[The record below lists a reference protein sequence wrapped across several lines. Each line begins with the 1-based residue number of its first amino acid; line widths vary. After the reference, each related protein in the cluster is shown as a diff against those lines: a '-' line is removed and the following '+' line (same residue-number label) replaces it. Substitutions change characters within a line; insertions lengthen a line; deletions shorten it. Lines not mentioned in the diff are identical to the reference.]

1 MRKNMP
7 KDDYELLT
15 MVCQCRQSKLQKMLY
30 KVLKRHYK
38 NIINTSDYIF
48 ARGDI
53 PIALIAHMDTVF
65 KIPPAKIY
73 YDREEGVLW
82 SPDGLGA
89 DDRAGVFLILK
100 ILQNM
105 KKGKKPAIIFTTDE
119 EVGCLGSSRLIED
132 MAAPPQELKYIIQLD
147 RRGQNDC
154 VFYDDINEDFEKY
167 INQFGFETN
176 WGTLSDISVICPA
189 WGVSGVNLSV
199 GYEDEHQ
206 EIETLHIRYTYE
218 TLIKVLT
225 MLDDVDN
232 APFFKYTPGPYAMGW
247 WRHKYTYPYD
257 YPGWDDD
264 DDYYPFSGTEENCY
278 KCYKKIDKRTAIKA
292 KDDYGT
298 WHYFCGDC
306 ASQCVSW
313 CDSCGAA
320 FITAYPEY
328 NHKCADCINKTWEAS
343 DERKV

>member
-1 MRKNMP
+1 MP
-7 KDDYELLT
+7 KDDYELLK
-15 MVCQCRQSKLQKMLY
+15 MICQCRQSKLQKMLY

-48 ARGDI
+48 AHGDI
-53 PIALIAHMDTVF
+53 PIALVAHMDTVF

-105 KKGKKPAIIFTTDE
+105 KKDKKPTVIFTTDE

-132 MAAPPQELKYIIQLD
+132 ITVPPQELKYIIQLD
-147 RRGQNDC
+147 RRGQDDC

-167 INQFGFETN
+167 VHRFGFETN

-218 TLIKVLT
+218 TFIKVLT
-225 MLDDVDN
+225 MLDDIDN
-232 APFFKYTPGPYAMGW
+232 APFFKYTPGSYAMGW

-257 YPGWDDD
+257 YPGWDDDD

-313 CDSCGAA
+313 CDTCGAA
-320 FITAYPEY
+320 FVTAYPEY
-328 NHKCADCINKTWEAS
+328 NHKCADCTNKTWEAS